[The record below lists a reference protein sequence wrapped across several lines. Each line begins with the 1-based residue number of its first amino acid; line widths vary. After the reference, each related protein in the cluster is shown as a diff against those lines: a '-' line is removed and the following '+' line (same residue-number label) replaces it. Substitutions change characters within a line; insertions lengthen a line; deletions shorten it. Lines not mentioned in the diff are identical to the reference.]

1 MSLPVINF
9 LELNSKLKTEIYVQA
24 TTNPE
29 SMDRFLIIYTNE
41 GYPVSEVL
49 KRLSE
54 AEFPLNEYLKELRVK
69 NAKEAVYIYRN
80 PFTKQEY
87 KLNYGILNELIN
99 KIQNLLI

>member
-1 MSLPVINF
+1 MSLPVVNF

-24 TTNPE
+24 TWNPE
-29 SMDRFLIIYTNE
+29 SMDRYLIIYTNE
-41 GYPVSEVL
+41 RYSISEIL

-54 AEFPLNEYLKELRVK
+54 AEFPLNDYLKDLCIK
-69 NAKEAVYIYRN
+69 NARKNVYIYKD
-80 PFTKQEY
+80 PFTSKEY